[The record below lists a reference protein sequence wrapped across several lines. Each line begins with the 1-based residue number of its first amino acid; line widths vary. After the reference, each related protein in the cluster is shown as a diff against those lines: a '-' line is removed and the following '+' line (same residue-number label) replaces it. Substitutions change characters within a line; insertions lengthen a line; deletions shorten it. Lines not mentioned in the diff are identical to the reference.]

1 MEKTAELVQ
10 EVQAAVR
17 ELAEAQRALD
27 MAAPGYVDAAVLR
40 LSAARERCSALLR
53 EAKQGGV
60 KVESLPW
67 DPGR

>member
-1 MEKTAELVQ
+1 MTELLQ
-10 EVQAAVR
+10 EVRVAIR

-27 MAAPGYVDAAVLR
+27 MAAPGYVDAAVHR
-40 LSAARERCSALLR
+40 LSAARERYSALLR

-60 KVESLPW
+60 RVEGLCW